1 MVDIQN
7 INGYGIEDP
16 GFALLREVASKYC
29 PEEVREVRQSV
40 LPDEA
45 LKLTELETGFKQLLA
60 GGSGYADLPYFGDAD
75 DTRGSVKAVPQDN
88 GFGIG
93 IPETQKLRDLHY
105 EEADTLNSEEIKKDF
120 PVLQQKVNGHDLVW
134 LDNGATTQK
143 PVQVIDKISD
153 YYKNYNSNIHRGAH
167 TLAARATDA
176 YEEAREKV
184 QRFINAA
191 SSEEIIFVRG
201 TTEGIN
207 LVAQTYGR
215 QYLTPGDEVIVSEL
229 DHHANIVPWQQVA
242 REKGATLKAIPTD
255 KNGDLILS
263 EFERLITPRTRFV
276 SVGHVNNTFGTIND
290 VKRIIDIAH
299 GHNIPVLIDG
309 AQSIAH
315 TPVDVQQLGADFFV
329 FSGHKIYGPNGIG
342 VVYGRKDLLDKM
354 QPWQGGGNMIKDVT
368 IERTEYNVPPA
379 RFEAGT
385 PNVADAIGLGAA
397 LDYVSHLGIR
407 NIEAHEHKLTEY
419 AREQLAQIKGLTLIG
434 NPKNRV
440 SVVSF
445 VLDGIPVP
453 ETGTLLDKEGIAV
466 RAGHHCAQ
474 PALRALGYEM
484 SVRPTFALYNTR
496 EDVDKLVIYEIRNE
510 SINHKVSEGG
520 RIRGAVDASISDS
533 GVRVPQCQGDER
545 RLLRPLDGSVVR
557 PHRQPHDNL
566 SGGACAADNGSDQRD
581 GAEHRH
587 GGDCLRPDGGEQRGT
602 EYRGL
607 EAPVRQQRLADSRH
621 AGQFRC
627 GAALCRLHET
637 RGGGGAD

>member
-1 MVDIQN
+1 MIDIQN
-7 INGYGIEDP
+7 INGYGIQDP
-16 GFALLREVASKYC
+16 GLELLRQAAQKYC
-29 PEEVREVRQSV
+29 PEELQEVRQSV

-45 LKLTELETGFKQLLA
+45 LNLEELATGFKALLA
-60 GGSGYADLPYFGDAD
+60 GGSGYGELPYIGDEDASTSSLPKD
-75 DTRGSVKAVPQDN
+75 D

-105 EEADTLNSEEIKKDF
+105 EEADTLNSEQIKRDF

-143 PVQVIDKISD
+143 PNQVIDKISE
-153 YYKNYNSNIHRGAH
+153 YYRTYNSNIHRGAH

-191 SSEEIIFVRG
+191 TSEEIIFVRG

-207 LVAQTYGR
+207 LVAQAYGR
-215 QYLTPGDEVIVSEL
+215 QFLTPGDEVIVSEL
-229 DHHANIVPWQQVA
+229 DHHANIVPWQRVCQ
-242 REKGATLKAIPTD
+242 EKGATLRAIPTD
-255 KNGDLILS
+255 QNGDLVLS
-263 EFERLITPRTRFV
+263 ELERLITPRTRFV
-276 SVGHVNNTFGTIND
+276 SVGHVNNTYGTIND
-290 VKRIIDIAH
+290 VRRIIEIAH
-299 GHNIPVLIDG
+299 AHNIPVLIDG

-342 VVYGRKDLLDKM
+342 VVYGRKELLDKM

-368 IERTEYNVPPA
+368 IERTEYNQPPA

-397 LDYVSHLGIR
+397 LDYVSKIGLR
-407 NIEAHEHKLTEY
+407 NIEQHEHQLTEY
-419 AREQLAQIKGLTLIG
+419 AREQLAQIPGLTLLA

-453 ETGTLLDKEGIAV
+453 EVGTLLDKEGIAV

-496 EDVDKLVIYEIRNE
+496 EDVDKLVIAIKK
-510 SINHKVSEGG
+510 IIG
-520 RIRGAVDASISDS
+520 R
-533 GVRVPQCQGDER
+533 
-545 RLLRPLDGSVVR
+545 
-557 PHRQPHDNL
+557 
-566 SGGACAADNGSDQRD
+566 
-581 GAEHRH
+581 
-587 GGDCLRPDGGEQRGT
+587 
-602 EYRGL
+602 
-607 EAPVRQQRLADSRH
+607 
-621 AGQFRC
+621 
-627 GAALCRLHET
+627 
-637 RGGGGAD
+637 

>member
-1 MVDIQN
+1 MIDIQN
-7 INGYGIEDP
+7 INGYGIQDP
-16 GFALLREVASKYC
+16 GLELLRQAAQKYC
-29 PEEVREVRQSV
+29 PEELQEVRQSV

-45 LKLTELETGFKQLLA
+45 LNLEELATGFKALLA
-60 GGSGYADLPYFGDAD
+60 GGSGYGELPYIGDGEASTSSLPKD
-75 DTRGSVKAVPQDN
+75 D

-105 EEADTLNSEEIKKDF
+105 EEADTLNSEQIKRDF

-143 PVQVIDKISD
+143 PNQVIDKISE
-153 YYKNYNSNIHRGAH
+153 YYRTYNSNIHRGAH

-191 SSEEIIFVRG
+191 TSEEIIFVRG

-207 LVAQTYGR
+207 LVAQAYGR
-215 QYLTPGDEVIVSEL
+215 QFLTPGDEVIVSEL
-229 DHHANIVPWQQVA
+229 DHHANIVPWQRVCQ
-242 REKGATLKAIPTD
+242 EKGATLRAIPTD
-255 KNGDLILS
+255 QNGDLVLS
-263 EFERLITPRTRFV
+263 ELERLITPRTRFV
-276 SVGHVNNTFGTIND
+276 SVGHVNNTYGTIND
-290 VKRIIDIAH
+290 VRRIIEIAH
-299 GHNIPVLIDG
+299 AHNIPVLIDG

-342 VVYGRKDLLDKM
+342 VVYGRKELLDKM

-368 IERTEYNVPPA
+368 IERTEYNQPPA

-397 LDYVSHLGIR
+397 LDYVSKIGLR
-407 NIEAHEHKLTEY
+407 NIEHHEHQLTEY
-419 AREQLAQIKGLTLIG
+419 AREQLAQIPGLTLLA

-453 ETGTLLDKEGIAV
+453 EVGTLLDKEGIAV

-496 EDVDKLVIYEIRNE
+496 EDVDKLVIAIKK
-510 SINHKVSEGG
+510 IIG
-520 RIRGAVDASISDS
+520 R
-533 GVRVPQCQGDER
+533 
-545 RLLRPLDGSVVR
+545 
-557 PHRQPHDNL
+557 
-566 SGGACAADNGSDQRD
+566 
-581 GAEHRH
+581 
-587 GGDCLRPDGGEQRGT
+587 
-602 EYRGL
+602 
-607 EAPVRQQRLADSRH
+607 
-621 AGQFRC
+621 
-627 GAALCRLHET
+627 
-637 RGGGGAD
+637 

>member
-1 MVDIQN
+1 MIDIQN
-7 INGYGIEDP
+7 INGYGIQDP
-16 GFALLREVASKYC
+16 GFELLRQVAQKYC
-29 PEEVREVRQSV
+29 PEELQAERQEVI
-40 LPDEA
+40 PDEA
-45 LKLTELETGFKQLLA
+45 LNLTELETAFNALLA
-60 GGSGYADLPYFGDAD
+60 GGSGYGELPYIGDVDAHTSSLPKD
-75 DTRGSVKAVPQDN
+75 D

-105 EEADTLNSEEIKKDF
+105 EEVDTLNSEEIKKDF
-120 PVLQQKVNGHDLVW
+120 
-134 LDNGATTQK
+134 T
-143 PVQVIDKISD
+143 
-153 YYKNYNSNIHRGAH
+153 IHRGAH

-191 SSEEIIFVRG
+191 TSEEIIFVRG

-215 QYLTPGDEVIVSEL
+215 QFITPGDDIIVSEL
-229 DHHANIVPWQQVA
+229 DHHANIVPWQRVA
-242 REKGATLKAIPTD
+242 QEKGATLRAIPTD
-255 KNGDLILS
+255 QNGDLILS
-263 EFERLITPRTRFV
+263 EFERIITPRTRFV

-290 VKRIIDIAH
+290 VQRIIEIAH
-299 GHNIPVLIDG
+299 AHNIPVLIDG

-315 TPVDVQQLGADFFV
+315 TPVDVQALGADFFV

-342 VVYGRKDLLDKM
+342 VVYGRKELLDKM

-407 NIEAHEHKLTEY
+407 NIEHHEHQLTEY
-419 AREQLAQIKGLTLIG
+419 AREQLAQIPGLTLIG

-453 ETGTLLDKEGIAV
+453 EVGTLLDKEGIAV

-496 EDVDKLVIYEIRNE
+496 EDVDKLVI
-510 SINHKVSEGG
+510 
-520 RIRGAVDASISDS
+520 AVRKIV
-533 GVRVPQCQGDER
+533 G
-545 RLLRPLDGSVVR
+545 
-557 PHRQPHDNL
+557 
-566 SGGACAADNGSDQRD
+566 QR
-581 GAEHRH
+581 
-587 GGDCLRPDGGEQRGT
+587 
-602 EYRGL
+602 
-607 EAPVRQQRLADSRH
+607 
-621 AGQFRC
+621 
-627 GAALCRLHET
+627 
-637 RGGGGAD
+637 

>member
-1 MVDIQN
+1 MIT
-7 INGYGIEDP
+7 INESFIPDP
-16 GFALLREVASKYC
+16 GLGFAYTQVPQDDSALQRLKEVAQRYC
-29 PEEVREVRQSV
+29 PDEVRAERQTV
-40 LPDEA
+40 LPDEE
-45 LKLTELETGFKQLLA
+45 LHLEELEAGFKALLA
-60 GGSGYADLPYFGDAD
+60 GGNPFPEIPVIEPVIIPGNPSHPENPEGQEPHAPSANIED
-75 DTRGSVKAVPQDN
+75 

-93 IPETQKLRDLHY
+93 IPETQKLQDLNY
-105 EEADTLNSEEIKKDF
+105 EEVDTLNSEQIKKDF

-143 PVQVIDKISD
+143 PNQVIDKISD
-153 YYKNYNSNIHRGAH
+153 YYRNYNSNIHRGAH

-215 QYLTPGDEVIVSEL
+215 QYLTPGDEVIVSTL
-229 DHHANIVPWQQVA
+229 DHHANIVPWQQVCH
-242 REKGATLKAIPTD
+242 EKGCELKAIPTD
-255 KNGDLILS
+255 QNGDLILS

-342 VVYGRKDLLDKM
+342 VVYGRKAILDKM

-368 IERTEYNVPPA
+368 IERTEYNEPPA

-419 AREQLAQIKGLTLIG
+419 AREQLGQIKGLTLIG

-496 EDVDKLVIYEIRNE
+496 EDVDKLVI
-510 SINHKVSEGG
+510 
-520 RIRGAVDASISDS
+520 AVKKII
-533 GVRVPQCQGDER
+533 
-545 RLLRPLDGSVVR
+545 GSR
-557 PHRQPHDNL
+557 
-566 SGGACAADNGSDQRD
+566 
-581 GAEHRH
+581 
-587 GGDCLRPDGGEQRGT
+587 
-602 EYRGL
+602 
-607 EAPVRQQRLADSRH
+607 
-621 AGQFRC
+621 
-627 GAALCRLHET
+627 
-637 RGGGGAD
+637 

>member
-1 MVDIQN
+1 MIN
-7 INGYGIEDP
+7 ISELNSFPAQDGGSL
-16 GFALLREVASKYC
+16 ALLKDIAQKYC
-29 PEEVREVRQSV
+29 PEELQAERKAI
-40 LPDEA
+40 LPDER
-45 LKLTELETGFKQLLA
+45 LNLSELEAGFRQLLA
-60 GGSGYADLPYFGDAD
+60 GGSGYGELPYLGDTDAQTKTIPHED
-75 DTRGSVKAVPQDN
+75 

-105 EEADTLNSEEIKKDF
+105 EEADTLNSEQIKKDF

-143 PVQVIDKISD
+143 PNQVIDKISD
-153 YYKNYNSNIHRGAH
+153 YYRTYNSNIHRGAH

-191 SSEEIIFVRG
+191 TSEEIIFVRG

-215 QYLTPGDEVIVSEL
+215 QFLTPGDEVIVSEL
-229 DHHANIVPWQQVA
+229 DHHANIVPWQRVA
-242 REKGATLKAIPTD
+242 QERGATLRAIPTD
-255 KNGDLILS
+255 QNGDLILS
-263 EFERLITPRTRFV
+263 ELERLITPRTRFV

-290 VKRIIDIAH
+290 VRRIIDIAH
-299 GHNIPVLIDG
+299 AHQIPVLIDG

-315 TPVDVQQLGADFFV
+315 TPVDVQALGADFFV

-342 VVYGRKDLLDKM
+342 VVYGRKELLDKM

-397 LDYVSHLGIR
+397 LDYVSRLGIR
-407 NIEAHEHKLTEY
+407 NIEHHEHQLTEY
-419 AREQLAQIKGLTLIG
+419 AREQLGQIPGLTLIG

-496 EDVDKLVIYEIRNE
+496 EDVDKLVIAVKKI
-510 SINHKVSEGG
+510 IG
-520 RIRGAVDASISDS
+520 R
-533 GVRVPQCQGDER
+533 
-545 RLLRPLDGSVVR
+545 
-557 PHRQPHDNL
+557 
-566 SGGACAADNGSDQRD
+566 
-581 GAEHRH
+581 
-587 GGDCLRPDGGEQRGT
+587 
-602 EYRGL
+602 
-607 EAPVRQQRLADSRH
+607 
-621 AGQFRC
+621 
-627 GAALCRLHET
+627 
-637 RGGGGAD
+637 

>member
-1 MVDIQN
+1 MIDIQN
-7 INGYGIEDP
+7 IDGYGIQDP
-16 GFALLREVASKYC
+16 GFDLLRQVAQKYC
-29 PEEVREVRQSV
+29 PEELQQVRKEVI
-40 LPDEA
+40 PDEA
-45 LKLTELETGFKQLLA
+45 LDLSSLTGLLQSFA
-60 GGSGYADLPYFGDAD
+60 GADLKSPSWAPSTLPSHPGEGQGGGSSLGIRPFGE
-75 DTRGSVKAVPQDN
+75 RELSS
-88 GFGIG
+88 
-93 IPETQKLRDLHY
+93 LHY
-105 EEADTLNSEEIKKDF
+105 EEADTLNSEQIKKDF

-143 PVQVIDKISD
+143 PLQVIDKISD

-191 SSEEIIFVRG
+191 TSEEII
-201 TTEGIN
+201 
-207 LVAQTYGR
+207 
-215 QYLTPGDEVIVSEL
+215 
-229 DHHANIVPWQQVA
+229 HHANIVPWQQVCH
-242 REKGATLKAIPTD
+242 EKGCTLKAIPTD
-255 KNGDLILS
+255 KNGDLVLS

-299 GHNIPVLIDG
+299 GHHIPVLIDG

-407 NIEAHEHKLTEY
+407 NIEHHEHQLTEY

-434 NPKNRV
+434 NPTNRV

-496 EDVDKLVIYEIRNE
+496 EDVDRLVIAIRK
-510 SINHKVSEGG
+510 IL
-520 RIRGAVDASISDS
+520 
-533 GVRVPQCQGDER
+533 GDNKR
-545 RLLRPLDGSVVR
+545 
-557 PHRQPHDNL
+557 
-566 SGGACAADNGSDQRD
+566 
-581 GAEHRH
+581 
-587 GGDCLRPDGGEQRGT
+587 
-602 EYRGL
+602 
-607 EAPVRQQRLADSRH
+607 
-621 AGQFRC
+621 
-627 GAALCRLHET
+627 
-637 RGGGGAD
+637 